1 MMQRMENKK
10 TAHSHGPNDY
20 PINIDAMNAS
30 VAGLYDWLKEP
41 LGKLPNGIVFN
52 GPNYFINV

>member
-1 MMQRMENKK
+1 MQRMVTKK
-10 TAHSHGPNDY
+10 PAHTHGPDAY

-41 LGKLPNGIVFN
+41 FNQLANGIICDRV
-52 GPNYFINV
+52 NYSVNC